1 MSLTEYNFRRLSNN
15 AYLAWYV
22 LNYQLKN
29 NKGGLTMGIF
39 TRFRDI
45 VGSNIN
51 SMLDR
56 AEDPEKL
63 IKLMIQE
70 MEDTLIDLKSAC
82 AGVMADSKKIE
93 RQSLT
98 LEKRVQYWEKKAN
111 LAVNKGRD
119 DLAREA
125 LLEKRRYSQRA
136 GALANDLGEHEALL
150 EQYKEDIRQLE
161 EKLKSAREKERL
173 LVQRHI
179 HASRKKRAQEEMRR
193 VDSADAM
200 FKFEELEHRIEH
212 MEAEADLVN
221 FGRKPTLENEL
232 ERLSLDEEIESE
244 LKSIKAGTIEKME
257 ERVEVLE
264 TIIDDTHREGANHEQ
279 I

>member
-1 MSLTEYNFRRLSNN
+1 
-15 AYLAWYV
+15 
-22 LNYQLKN
+22 
-29 NKGGLTMGIF
+29 MGIF

-70 MEDTLIDLKSAC
+70 MEDTLIELKSAC
-82 AGVMADSKKIE
+82 AGVMAESKNVE
-93 RQSLT
+93 RQLQT
-98 LEKRVQYWEKKAN
+98 LDKRVDYWEDKAS

-125 LLEKRRYSQRA
+125 LLEKRRYSRRTES
-136 GALANDLGEHEALL
+136 LTNELTEHESLL
-150 EQYKEDIRQLE
+150 EQYKDDIRQLE
-161 EKLKSAREKERL
+161 EKLKNAREKERM

-179 HASRKKRAQEEMRR
+179 HAARKKRAQEEMRR
-193 VDSADAM
+193 MDNADAI

-221 FGRKPTLENEL
+221 FGRKPKLEDEL
-232 ERLSLDEEIESE
+232 ERLALDEEIESE
-244 LKSIKAGTIEKME
+244 LKAIKASSIDKME
-257 ERVEVLE
+257 ERVEALE
-264 TIIDDTHREGANHEQ
+264 TIIDDTEREGANHEQ

>member
-1 MSLTEYNFRRLSNN
+1 
-15 AYLAWYV
+15 
-22 LNYQLKN
+22 
-29 NKGGLTMGIF
+29 MGIF

-70 MEDTLIDLKSAC
+70 MEDTLIELKSAC
-82 AGVMADSKKIE
+82 AGVMAGSKQIE
-93 RQSLT
+93 RQL
-98 LEKRVQYWEKKAN
+98 LARDQRLDYWEGKAN
-111 LAVNKGRD
+111 LAVSKGRD

-125 LLEKRRYSQRA
+125 LLEKRRYVRRA
-136 GALANDLGEHEALL
+136 ESLTNELAEHEALL

-161 EKLKSAREKERL
+161 EKLKNAREKERI

-179 HASRKKRAQEEMRR
+179 HAARKKQAQEEMRR
-193 VDSADAM
+193 MDSADAV
-200 FKFEELEHRIEH
+200 FKFEELEHRIEQ
-212 MEAEADLVN
+212 MEAEAELVN
-221 FGRKPTLENEL
+221 FGRQPALEDEL

-244 LKSIKAGTIEKME
+244 LKAIKASSIDKME

-264 TIIDDTHREGANHEQ
+264 TIIDDEVRKGANHEQ

>member
-1 MSLTEYNFRRLSNN
+1 MIHAKITDKKHE
-15 AYLAWYV
+15 
-22 LNYQLKN
+22 
-29 NKGGLTMGIF
+29 KGDSTMGIF

-51 SMLDR
+51 SMLDQ

-70 MEDTLIDLKSAC
+70 MGDTLIDLKAAC
-82 AGVMADSKKIE
+82 AGVMAE
-93 RQSLT
+93 N
-98 LEKRVQYWEKKAN
+98 KRVKRQLQELDKRVDYWESNAG

-136 GALANDLGEHEALL
+136 LSLANELTEHDALL
-150 EQYKEDIRQLE
+150 EQYKDDIRQLE
-161 EKLKSAREKERL
+161 DKLKTAREKERL

-179 HASRKKRAQEEMRR
+179 HAAGKKRAQEEMRR
-193 VDSADAM
+193 MDSADAI
-200 FKFEELEHRIEH
+200 FKFEELEHRIDQ

-221 FGRKPTLENEL
+221 FGRKPTLEDEL
-232 ERLSLDEEIESE
+232 ERLSLDEEVESE
-244 LKSIKAGTIEKME
+244 LKALKKSSIDQME
-257 ERVEVLE
+257 ERVEALE
-264 TIIDDTHREGANHEQ
+264 TIMTDNEREGTNHAQ